1 MSWIQ
6 KLDETYDRCT
16 GLEQFDGAPL
26 APLSHVEQQAH
37 IEIVLS
43 GKGDFRRATLV
54 QKEATLIPVT
64 EKSAGRASGPVAH
77 ALCDKLKYVA
87 ADYIS
92 PFGKE
97 SVHHLYLD
105 QLRAWVAAEPNAKVS
120 AIMHYVESGRI
131 VADLAHAGLIARDE
145 SGNLLTQWTSSDP
158 SPELFKLLVAK
169 NGQRDPGDALVR
181 WRVEE
186 PGVQE
191 TAVWRD
197 PEVQQSW
204 IRFDTSLGS
213 IRGLC
218 MVSGEVVPLAVNHPK
233 RLRHGADGAKLI
245 SSNDGSGYTFRGRFS
260 LPVEAYGLGS
270 VVTQKAHNALRWL
283 IARQGYKQ
291 GDQVVVAWAVA
302 GQMLPPVIAGSNDL
316 PEVRDDAG
324 STPEPYEG
332 DVGQAFSS
340 RLNRLISG
348 YAARL
353 TDRDDIVVMALDSA
367 TPGRMAITYY
377 RELSGSEFLRRIRD
391 WHEQTAWPQNMGKD
405 RHFVGATA
413 PRDIAEAAYGRRAD
427 EKLRKSTVER
437 LLPSIIDGRP
447 IPHDLVQNCVQ
458 RAANRSGQEHWEWE
472 RTLGIACALVRG
484 SRREEHYSMS
494 LEEDRT
500 TRDYLFGRL
509 LAVAEKIEGHAL
521 YLQGEKRET
530 TAERLMQRFAD
541 HPAATWRTIELALRP
556 YMARLQTSR
565 GGALHVWRGLL
576 DEIAAKFKDED
587 FTRSGRLDAEFL
599 LGYHCQRAA
608 LNPKRSAD
616 TDNESENTFDKTT
629 DQPGDNQ

>member
-1 MSWIQ
+1 LSWIQ
-6 KLDETYDRCT
+6 KLYETYDRCA
-16 GLEQFDGAPL
+16 GLEQFDNAPL

-43 GKGDFRRATLV
+43 GNGSFLRATVL
-54 QKEATLIPVT
+54 QKQPTLIPVT

-87 ADYIS
+87 ADYLS
-92 PFGKE
+92 PFENK
-97 SVHHLYLD
+97 SVHDLYLD
-105 QLRAWVAAEPNAKVS
+105 QLRAWAVAEPNTKVA
-120 AIMHYVESGRI
+120 AILRYVESGRV
-131 VADLAHAGLIARDE
+131 VADLIAAGLIMQDE
-145 SGNLLTQWTSSDP
+145 NGKVLTQWVSP
-158 SPELFKLLVAK
+158 GPPPELFKVLVAK

-186 PGVQE
+186 PRVLEAAVWLDTEVQE
-191 TAVWRD
+191 
-197 PEVQQSW
+197 SW
-204 IRFDTSLGS
+204 IRFDASLGAV
-213 IRGLC
+213 RGFC
-218 MVSGEVVPLAVNHPK
+218 MVTGEVAPLAVNHPK

-245 SSNDGSGYTFRGRFS
+245 SSNDGSGYTFRGKFS
-260 LPVEAYGLGS
+260 LPAEAYGLGS

-291 GDQVVVAWAVA
+291 GEQVVVAWAVA
-302 GQMLPPVIAGSNDL
+302 GQSVPPLIAGSNELAAVTEAHVDK
-316 PEVRDDAG
+316 A
-324 STPEPYEG
+324 SEPYEG
-332 DVGQAFSS
+332 DAGQAFSS

-348 YAARL
+348 YAAQL
-353 TDRDDIVVMALDSA
+353 TERDDIVVMALDSA

-377 RELSGSEFLRRIRD
+377 RELSGSEFLDRIRD
-391 WHEQTAWPQNMGKD
+391 WHGQTAWPQNMGKD
-405 RHFVGATA
+405 RRFTGAPA

-437 LLPSIIDGRP
+437 LLPSIVDRRA
-447 IPHDLVQNCVQ
+447 IPRDLVESCAK
-458 RAANRSGQEHWEWE
+458 RAANRAGQEHWEWE

-494 LEEDRT
+494 LEEHRT
-500 TRDYLFGRL
+500 KRDYLFGRL
-509 LAVAEKIEGHAL
+509 LAVAEKIEGYAL
-521 YLQGEKRET
+521 YLQGERRDT

-541 HPAATWRTIELALRP
+541 HPATTWRTIELALRP

-565 GGALHVWRGLL
+565 GGALHVWRALL
-576 DEIAAKFKDED
+576 DEITAKFQGDD

-608 LNPKRSAD
+608 FIKRESSPDSGSGPAD
-616 TDNESENTFDKTT
+616 LSDDTT
-629 DQPGDNQ
+629 R